1 MTDNQYAPLTP
12 NIVRTL
18 TDKLYEKRKAAALDI
33 EKLVRDLHATNQ
45 LTQLDKLLT
54 VLREL
59 AMAANGHTRKG
70 GLIGLAAAAIAL
82 GKNAPPYTVHLIEPV
97 LSCFND
103 PDLRVRYY
111 ACESLY
117 NIVKICKVA
126 VLSHFDQ
133 LFDVLWKLSA
143 DTDQNVRSG
152 AELLDR
158 LLMDIVVSKE
168 DFDIANLM
176 SLIRDRIYVQTSSNR
191 KFIVHWLNVML
202 STPAFNILP
211 YVSEVSDGLFRMLAD
226 GQPAVR
232 DVTETLLGQFLQGI
246 HNNPDSLSH
255 EDRSQMV
262 SVLVAHAHEDE
273 PPLGRKLALIWMDE
287 FIRIYKEKMLPYLS
301 SYLTAV
307 LPSLDCEALKAR
319 SVNDY
324 LMTLIGADTKI
335 EEQTVNYVIEVL
347 LKFVV
352 HEKRETRVAVL
363 NWIRH
368 LNATMPSQ
376 VFLHMDRI
384 FPVLLGTLS
393 DTSDEVLL
401 LDLHL
406 LSDICHS
413 NAGRYDVD
421 LKSFQL
427 TEDTVNNLSPV
438 SPSLVK
444 FALSLLEMFRA
455 EPALLNDRGVL
466 IIRQLCLLMEPAH
479 IYRALCVLLLR
490 EQSITFIQNV
500 VSMLHG
506 VLLTAT
512 ELFILRDQ
520 LRMLEGKDS
529 ISLFECVFRCWC
541 HRPIALLGLCLL
553 SQNYAQAAEIAMML
567 SKVDMTLDVL
577 VEIDKLVNMIESPVL
592 AYVRMDLLSACHQR
606 SLSTV
611 LSALLMLMPQSDAFH
626 TLHKRLQA
634 VPALTIIGKDES
646 PPKPKVNFAPLFECF
661 RNALTRRQTE
671 IRQKHREVLLASI
684 QKMNMR

>member
-1 MTDNQYAPLTP
+1 MADNQYAPLTA
-12 NIVRTL
+12 NMVRML

-33 EKLVRDLHATNQ
+33 EKLVRDLHATEQ
-45 LTQLDKLLT
+45 IVQLDKLLV

-59 AMAANGHTRKG
+59 AMASNGHTRKG

-82 GKNAPPYTVHLIEPV
+82 GKNAASYTVELIDPV

-117 NIVKICKVA
+117 NIVKICKVS

-176 SLIRDRIYVQTSSNR
+176 SLIRDRIYVQTSSSR
-191 KFIVHWLNVML
+191 KFIVAWLNVML
-202 STPAFNILP
+202 TTPTFNLLP
-211 YVSEVSDGLFRMLAD
+211 YVAEVSDGLFRMLAD

-232 DVTETLLGQFLQGI
+232 DLTETLLGQFLQG
-246 HNNPDSLSH
+246 

-262 SVLVAHAHEDE
+262 SVLLAHAHEDE
-273 PPLGRKLALIWMDE
+273 PPLGRKLSLIWMDE
-287 FIRIYKEKMLPYLS
+287 FIRIYKDKMLPYLS
-301 SYLTAV
+301 SYLTAI
-307 LPSLDCEALKAR
+307 LPSLDCDTLKGCSLLWYK
-319 SVNDY
+319 SVYFLSICIVSRLAKSINEC
-324 LMTLIGADTKI
+324 LLQLFCNAVLLCSTSHGTNFCLFPLL
-335 EEQTVNYVIEVL
+335 EVL

-352 HEKRETRVAVL
+352 HEKRDTRLAVL

-368 LNATMPSQ
+368 LNATVPSQ
-376 VFLHMDRI
+376 LFLHMGSI
-384 FPVLLGTLS
+384 FPVLLQTLS

-406 LSDICHS
+406 LSDICQS
-413 NAGRYDVD
+413 NSERYDFN
-421 LKSFQL
+421 LTSFQL
-427 TEDTVNNLSPV
+427 SEDTIKNLSPV

-444 FALSLLEMFRA
+444 FAISLLEMFRA
-455 EPALLNDRGVL
+455 EPSLLNDRGVL

-479 IYRALCVLLLR
+479 IYRALC
-490 EQSITFIQNV
+490 NV

-506 VLLTAT
+506 VLFTAT

-520 LRMLEGKDS
+520 LRNLEGKDS
-529 ISLFECVFRCWC
+529 VSLFECVFRCWC
-541 HRPIALLGLCLL
+541 YRPIALLGLCLL
-553 SQNYAQAAEIAMML
+553 SQNYAQAADIVLML
-567 SKVDMTLDVL
+567 SQVDITLDVL

-592 AYVRMDLLSACHQR
+592 AYVRMDLLSSCHQR

-626 TLHKRLQA
+626 TLHRRLQA
-634 VPALTIIGKDES
+634 IPS
-646 PPKPKVNFAPLFECF
+646 
-661 RNALTRRQTE
+661 
-671 IRQKHREVLLASI
+671 LATVGWV
-684 QKMNMR
+684 

>member
-1 MTDNQYAPLTP
+1 MADNQYAPLTA

-59 AMAANGHTRKG
+59 AMASNGHTRKG

-133 LFDVLWKLSA
+133 LFDVLWK
-143 DTDQNVRSG
+143 
-152 AELLDR
+152 
-158 LLMDIVVSKE
+158 DIVVSKE

-191 KFIVHWLNVML
+191 KFIVQWLNVML
-202 STPAFNILP
+202 STPAFSVLP
-211 YVSEVSDGLFRMLAD
+211 YVAEVSDGLFRMLAD

-246 HNNPDSLSH
+246 HNNPDALSH

-262 SVLVAHAHEDE
+262 SVLLAHAHEDE

-287 FIRIYKEKMLPYLS
+287 FIRIYKDKMLPYLS

-307 LPSLDCEALKAR
+307 LPSLDYDTLKAK

-324 LMTLIGADTKI
+324 LLTLIEANTKI
-335 EEQTVNYVIEVL
+335 EEQTINCVIGSFHSL
-347 LKFVV
+347 L
-352 HEKRETRVAVL
+352 
-363 NWIRH
+363 
-368 LNATMPSQ
+368 
-376 VFLHMDRI
+376 FLHMDRI

-406 LSDICHS
+406 LSDICQS
-413 NAGRYDVD
+413 NADRYDVN

-427 TEDTVNNLSPV
+427 SEDTVKNLSPV

-444 FALSLLEMFRA
+444 FAISLLEMFRA

-466 IIRQLCLLMEPAH
+466 IIRSTN
-479 IYRALCVLLLR
+479 R
-490 EQSITFIQNV
+490 TFQNV

-541 HRPIALLGLCLL
+541 YRPIALLGLCLL
-553 SQNYAQAAEIAMML
+553 SQNYAQAAEIALML
-567 SKVDMTLDVL
+567 SQVDMTLDVL

-592 AYVRMDLLSACHQR
+592 AYVRMDLLSTCHQR

-634 VPALTIIGKDES
+634 VPALTVVGKEVS
-646 PPKPKVNFAPLFECF
+646 APKPKVDFAPLFECL

-671 IRQKHREVLLASI
+671 IRRKHRDVLLASI

>member
-1 MTDNQYAPLTP
+1 
-12 NIVRTL
+12 
-18 TDKLYEKRKAAALDI
+18 
-33 EKLVRDLHATNQ
+33 
-45 LTQLDKLLT
+45 
-54 VLREL
+54 
-59 AMAANGHTRKG
+59 MAANGHTRKG

-567 SKVDMTLDVL
+567 SKVTVLALLKTSSFLSFFCPRHPQLEVDMTLDVL

-634 VPALTIIGKDES
+634 VPALTIIGL
-646 PPKPKVNFAPLFECF
+646 VHFL
-661 RNALTRRQTE
+661 RRSA
-671 IRQKHREVLLASI
+671 IRDLAI
-684 QKMNMR
+684 ENHDI

>member
-1 MTDNQYAPLTP
+1 MTDNQYAPLTA

-45 LTQLDKLLT
+45 LVQLDKLLA
-54 VLREL
+54 VLQEL
-59 AMAANGHTRKG
+59 ALASNGHTRKG

-82 GKNAPPYTVHLIEPV
+82 GKNAQPYTAKLVGPV

-126 VLSHFDQ
+126 VLDHFDQ

-191 KFIVHWLNVML
+191 KFIVAWLNVML
-202 STPAFNILP
+202 TTPSFNLLP
-211 YVSEVSDGLFRMLAD
+211 FVAEVSDGLFRMLAD
-226 GQPAVR
+226 SQPAVR
-232 DVTETLLGQFLQGI
+232 DLTETLLGQFLQGI
-246 HNNPDSLSH
+246 HNNPDSLSR
-255 EDRSQMV
+255 EDQSQMI
-262 SVLVAHAHEDE
+262 SVLVAHAHENE
-273 PPLGRKLALIWMDE
+273 PPLGRKLSLLWMDE
-287 FIRIYKEKMLPYLS
+287 FIRVYKDKMFPYLS
-301 SYLTAV
+301 SYLIAI
-307 LPSLDCEALKAR
+307 LPSLDCDTLKAK
-319 SVNDY
+319 STNDY
-324 LMTLIGADTKI
+324 LLSLIDGH
-335 EEQTVNYVIEVL
+335 TVIDEKSISFAIEVL

-352 HEKRETRVAVL
+352 HEKRETRLAVL

-376 VFLHMDRI
+376 LFMHMDSI
-384 FPVLLGTLS
+384 FPVLLETLS

-406 LSDICHS
+406 LSDICQFNS
-413 NAGRYDVD
+413 ERYDIN
-421 LKSFQL
+421 LSSFQL
-427 TEDTVNNLSPV
+427 SEDTIRNLSPV

-444 FALSLLEMFRA
+444 FAISLLEMFRA
-455 EPALLNDRGVL
+455 EPSLLNDRGVL
-466 IIRQLCLLMEPAH
+466 IIRQLCLLMDPAH

-490 EQSITFIQNV
+490 ERSITFVQNV

-512 ELFILRDQ
+512 ELFVLRDQ
-520 LRMLEGKDS
+520 LRNLEGKDS
-529 ISLFECVFRCWC
+529 LSLFECVFRCWC
-541 HRPIALLGLCLL
+541 CRPIALLGLCLL
-553 SQNYAQAAEIAMML
+553 SQNYEQAAEIVLLL
-567 SKVDMTLDVL
+567 SQVDITLDVL
-577 VEIDKLVNMIESPVL
+577 IEIDKLVNMIESPVL
-592 AYVRMDLLSACHQR
+592 AYVRMDLLSPYHQR
-606 SLSTV
+606 SLLTV
-611 LSALLMLMPQSDAFH
+611 LSALLMLMPQSDAFQ

-634 VPALTIIGKDES
+634 VPSVVVVEC
-646 PPKPKVNFAPLFECF
+646 VLFISF
-661 RNALTRRQTE
+661 
-671 IRQKHREVLLASI
+671 IFGV
-684 QKMNMR
+684 

>member
-1 MTDNQYAPLTP
+1 MTDNQYAPLTA

-45 LTQLDKLLT
+45 VSQLEKLLT

-59 AMAANGHTRKG
+59 AMASNGHTRKG

-82 GKNAPPYTVHLIEPV
+82 GKNAAPYTVHLIEPV

-103 PDLRVRYY
+103 PDLQVRYY

-117 NIVKICKVA
+117 NIVKICKTA

-191 KFIVHWLNVML
+191 KFIVTWLNVML
-202 STPAFNILP
+202 TTPSFNLLP
-211 YVSEVSDGLFRMLAD
+211 YVAEVSDGLFRMLAD

-246 HNNPDSLSH
+246 HNKPEALSH

-262 SVLVAHAHEDE
+262 SVLLAHAHEDE
-273 PPLGRKLALIWMDE
+273 PALGRKLSLIWMDE
-287 FIRIYKEKMLPYLS
+287 FVRIYKEKIIPYLS
-301 SYLTAV
+301 SYLTAI
-307 LPSLDCEALKAR
+307 LPSLDCDELKAK

-324 LMTLIGADTKI
+324 FLRLIDANTRID
-335 EEQTVNYVIEVL
+335 EQTISSVVEVL
-347 LKFVV
+347 LKFVD
-352 HEKRETRVAVL
+352 HNKQETRIAVL
-363 NWIRH
+363 NWILH
-368 LNATMPSQ
+368 LNSTMPSQ
-376 VFLHMDRI
+376 LFVHMERI
-384 FPVLLGTLS
+384 FPVLLATLS
-393 DTSDEVLL
+393 DTSDEL
-401 LDLHL
+401 
-406 LSDICHS
+406 
-413 NAGRYDVD
+413 A
-421 LKSFQL
+421 
-427 TEDTVNNLSPV
+427 PV

-444 FALSLLEMFRA
+444 FAISLLEMFRA

-490 EQSITFIQNV
+490 EQSITFIQNA

-520 LRMLEGKDS
+520 LRKLEGKDS
-529 ISLFECVFRCWC
+529 VSLFECLFRCWC
-541 HRPIALLGLCLL
+541 YRPIALLGLCLL
-553 SQNYAQAAEIAMML
+553 SQNYAQAAEIALLL
-567 SKVDMTLDVL
+567 SQVDMTLDVL

-592 AYVRMDLLSACHQR
+592 AYVRMDLLAASHQR

-634 VPALTIIGKDES
+634 VPSLTVVG
-646 PPKPKVNFAPLFECF
+646 
-661 RNALTRRQTE
+661 
-671 IRQKHREVLLASI
+671 
-684 QKMNMR
+684 

>member
-1 MTDNQYAPLTP
+1 MTDNQYAPLTA

-45 LTQLDKLLT
+45 VSQLEKLLT

-59 AMAANGHTRKG
+59 AMASNGHTRKG

-82 GKNAPPYTVHLIEPV
+82 GKNAAPYTVHLIEPV

-103 PDLRVRYY
+103 PDLQVRYY

-117 NIVKICKVA
+117 NIVKICKTA

-191 KFIVHWLNVML
+191 KFIVTWLNVML
-202 STPAFNILP
+202 TTPSFNLLP
-211 YVSEVSDGLFRMLAD
+211 YVAEVSDGLFRMLAD

-246 HNNPDSLSH
+246 HNKPEALSH

-262 SVLVAHAHEDE
+262 SVLLAHAHEDE
-273 PPLGRKLALIWMDE
+273 PALGRKLSLIWMDE
-287 FIRIYKEKMLPYLS
+287 FVRIYKEKIIPYLS
-301 SYLTAV
+301 SYLTAI
-307 LPSLDCEALKAR
+307 LPSLDCDELKAK

-324 LMTLIGADTKI
+324 FLRLIDANTRID
-335 EEQTVNYVIEVL
+335 EQTISSVVEVL
-347 LKFVV
+347 LKFVD
-352 HEKRETRVAVL
+352 HNKQETRIAVL
-363 NWIRH
+363 NWILH
-368 LNATMPSQ
+368 LNSTMPSQ
-376 VFLHMDRI
+376 LFVHMERI
-384 FPVLLGTLS
+384 FPVLLATLS

-406 LSDICHS
+406 LSDICQS
-413 NAGRYDVD
+413 STDRYDVN
-421 LKSFQL
+421 LSSFQL
-427 TEDTVNNLSPV
+427 SEDTLKNLAPV

-444 FALSLLEMFRA
+444 FAISLLEMFRA

-490 EQSITFIQNV
+490 EQSITFIQNA

-520 LRMLEGKDS
+520 LRKLEGKDS
-529 ISLFECVFRCWC
+529 VSLFECLFRCWC
-541 HRPIALLGLCLL
+541 YRPIALLGLCLL
-553 SQNYAQAAEIAMML
+553 SQNYAQAAEIALLL
-567 SKVDMTLDVL
+567 SQVDMTLDVL

-592 AYVRMDLLSACHQR
+592 AYVRMDLLAASHQR

-634 VPALTIIGKDES
+634 VPSLTVVGKEAPTS
-646 PPKPKVNFAPLFECF
+646 KPKVDFAPLFECL
-661 RNALTRRQTE
+661 RAALTRRQTE
-671 IRQKHREVLLASI
+671 IRRKHRDVLLASI
-684 QKMNMR
+684 QKMSTR